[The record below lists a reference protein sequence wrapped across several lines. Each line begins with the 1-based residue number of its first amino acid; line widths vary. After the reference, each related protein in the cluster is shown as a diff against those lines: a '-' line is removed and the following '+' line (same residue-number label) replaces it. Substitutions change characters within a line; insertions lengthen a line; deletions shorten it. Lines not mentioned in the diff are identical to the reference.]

1 MTKKFMSWMVV
12 IGALICVLLGV
23 FIFFTSMS
31 VKKSLTAYLN
41 AYLDQHPHIKSMGI
55 VGAPFECEGFFKIA
69 CVSKELSFLD
79 SQNSPIMDFKNLS
92 IKLNSLD
99 KSSLI
104 LSVHSQIK
112 SPILEQSIQQKI
124 HQIPLK
130 DLNALLEKIKPTR
143 LNCSLKFNALDEK
156 TLNDNLKCDLTNAE
170 NILAYTFFQ
179 EGLMEAQE
187 NLSLKN
193 IFKTLSSK
201 DAKAIEKLQDKL
213 RFLAP
218 KLGVSIQARHLKNLL
233 ESFYHQNKESLGF
246 FSPYFSLRSQTPSVS
261 YESALASLEN
271 YFMALFQ
278 SRFKDDAKLQQ
289 NFKGLL
295 QAFVSMAK
303 DKRSQIALNA
313 QAKDNAKLTFNALL
327 ESLSVNFF
335 QSYKISHE

>member
-1 MTKKFMSWMVV
+1 MSWMVV

-41 AYLDQHPHIKSMGI
+41 AYLNQRPHIKGMG
-55 VGAPFECEGFFKIA
+55 VAGAPFECEGFFKIA
-69 CVSKELSFLD
+69 CTSKEISFLD
-79 SQNSPIMDFKNLS
+79 SQNSPIVDFKNLN
-92 IKLNSLD
+92 IKLHSLD
-99 KSSLI
+99 KSSLT
-104 LSVHSQIK
+104 LSISSQIK
-112 SPILEQSIQQKI
+112 SPILEQDIQQKI
-124 HQIPLK
+124 SQIPLK
-130 DLNALLEKIKPTR
+130 DLNTLLEKMKPTR

-156 TLNDNLKCDLTNAE
+156 TLNDNLKCNLTNAE

-179 EGLMEAQE
+179 EGLMETQE

-201 DAKAIEKLQDKL
+201 DAKAIEELQDKL

-218 KLGVSIQARHLKNLL
+218 KLGVSIQARHFKNVL
-233 ESFYHQNKESLGF
+233 EAFYHQHKESLGF

-261 YESALASLEN
+261 YESTLASLEN

-278 SRFKDDAKLQQ
+278 SRFKDDTVLQQ

-303 DKRSQIALNA
+303 NKRSQITLNA
-313 QAKDNAKLTFNALL
+313 QAKDNTKLTFNALL
-327 ESLSVNFF
+327 DSLSVNFF

>member
-31 VKKSLTAYLN
+31 VKKSLSAYLN
-41 AYLDQHPHIKSMGI
+41 AYLDQRPHIKGMGI
-55 VGAPFECEGFFKIA
+55 AGAHFECEGFFKIA
-69 CVSKELSFLD
+69 CTSKEISFLN
-79 SQNSPIMDFKNLS
+79 SQNSPIVGFKNLS
-92 IKLNSLD
+92 IKLHSLD
-99 KSSLI
+99 KSSLV
-104 LSVHSQIK
+104 LSISSQIK
-112 SPILEQSIQQKI
+112 SPILEQDIQQKI
-124 HQIPLK
+124 SQIPLK
-130 DLNALLEKIKPTR
+130 DLNALLEKFKPTC
-143 LNCSLKFNALDEK
+143 LNCSLTFNALDEK

-201 DAKAIEKLQDKL
+201 DAKAIEELQDKL

-218 KLGVSIQARHLKNLL
+218 KLSVSIQARHFKNVL
-233 ESFYHQNKESLGF
+233 ESFYQQNKESLGF
-246 FSPYFSLRSQTPSVS
+246 FSPYFSLRSQTPIVS

-278 SRFKDDAKLQQ
+278 SHFKDDTALQQ

-303 DKRSQIALNA
+303 DKRSQITLNA
-313 QAKDNAKLTFNALL
+313 QIKDNAKLTFNDLL

>member
-1 MTKKFMSWMVV
+1 MSWMVV

-41 AYLDQHPHIKSMGI
+41 AYLNQRPHIKGMGI
-55 VGAPFECEGFFKIA
+55 VGSPFECEGFFKIA

-79 SQNSPIMDFKNLS
+79 SQNSPIMDFKNLN
-92 IKLNSLD
+92 IKLHSLD
-99 KSSLI
+99 KSSLV
-104 LSVHSQIK
+104 LSISSQIQ
-112 SPILEQSIQQKI
+112 SPILEQDIQQKI
-124 HQIPLK
+124 SQIPLK
-130 DLNALLEKIKPTR
+130 DLNALLEKMKPTH
-143 LNCSLKFNALDEK
+143 LNCSLAFNALDEK

-179 EGLMEAQE
+179 EGLMETQE

-201 DAKAIEKLQDKL
+201 DAKAIEELQDKL
-213 RFLAP
+213 YFLAP
-218 KLGVSIQARHLKNLL
+218 KLSVSIQARHLKNVL
-233 ESFYHQNKESLGF
+233 EAFYHQHKESLGF

-278 SRFKDDAKLQQ
+278 SHFKDDTVLQQ

-303 DKRSQIALNA
+303 DKRSQITLNA

-327 ESLSVNFF
+327 DSLSVNFF
-335 QSYKISHE
+335 QSYTISHE

>member
-1 MTKKFMSWMVV
+1 
-12 IGALICVLLGV
+12 
-23 FIFFTSMS
+23 MS

-41 AYLDQHPHIKSMGI
+41 AYLDQRPHIKGMGI
-55 VGAPFECEGFFKIA
+55 ASTPFKCEGFFKIA
-69 CVSKELSFLD
+69 CVSKELRFLD
-79 SQNSPIMDFKNLS
+79 PQNSPIMDFKDLN
-92 IKLNSLD
+92 IKLHSLD
-99 KSSLI
+99 KSSLT
-104 LSVHSQIK
+104 LSIHSQIQ

-124 HQIPLK
+124 SQIPLK
-130 DLNALLEKIKPTR
+130 NLNALLEKFKPTR
-143 LNCSLKFNALDEK
+143 LNCSLKFNAIDEK

-201 DAKAIEKLQDKL
+201 DAKAIEELQDKL

-218 KLGVSIQARHLKNLL
+218 KLSVSIQARHFKNVL

-278 SRFKDDAKLQQ
+278 SHFKDDTALQQ

-303 DKRSQIALNA
+303 DKRSQITLNA
-313 QAKDNAKLTFNALL
+313 QIKDNTKLTFNALL

>member
-1 MTKKFMSWMVV
+1 
-12 IGALICVLLGV
+12 
-23 FIFFTSMS
+23 MS

-41 AYLDQHPHIKSMGI
+41 AYLDQRPHIKGMGI
-55 VGAPFECEGFFKIA
+55 AGAPFECEGFFKIA
-69 CVSKELSFLD
+69 CVSKELNFLD
-79 SQNSPIMDFKNLS
+79 SQNSPIMDFKDLN
-92 IKLNSLD
+92 IKLHSLD
-99 KSSLI
+99 KSSLT
-104 LSVHSQIK
+104 LSVHSQIQ
-112 SPILEQSIQQKI
+112 SPILEQDIQQKI
-124 HQIPLK
+124 SQIPLK
-130 DLNALLEKIKPTR
+130 NLNALLEKFKPAR

-201 DAKAIEKLQDKL
+201 DAKAIEELQDKL

-218 KLGVSIQARHLKNLL
+218 KLSVSIQARHFKNVL
-233 ESFYHQNKESLGF
+233 ESFYQQNKESLGF

-278 SRFKDDAKLQQ
+278 SHFKDNTALQQ

-303 DKRSQIALNA
+303 DKRSQITLNA
-313 QAKDNAKLTFNALL
+313 QIKDNTKLTFNALL

>member
-1 MTKKFMSWMVV
+1 
-12 IGALICVLLGV
+12 
-23 FIFFTSMS
+23 MS

-41 AYLDQHPHIKSMGI
+41 AYLDQRPHIKGMGI
-55 VGAPFECEGFFKIA
+55 ASSPFECEGFFKIA
-69 CVSKELSFLD
+69 CVSKELRFLD
-79 SQNSPIMDFKNLS
+79 PQNSPIMDFKDLN
-92 IKLNSLD
+92 IKLHSLD
-99 KSSLI
+99 KSSLT
-104 LSVHSQIK
+104 LSVHSQIQ

-124 HQIPLK
+124 SQIPLK
-130 DLNALLEKIKPTR
+130 NLNALLEKFKPTH
-143 LNCSLKFNALDEK
+143 LNCSLQFNALDEK

-201 DAKAIEKLQDKL
+201 DAKAIEELQDKL

-218 KLGVSIQARHLKNLL
+218 KLSVSIQVRHFKNVL
-233 ESFYHQNKESLGF
+233 ESFYQQNKESLGF

-278 SRFKDDAKLQQ
+278 SHFKDDTALQQ

-295 QAFVSMAK
+295 QALVSMAK

-327 ESLSVNFF
+327 DSLSVNFF
-335 QSYKISHE
+335 QSYTISHE

>member
-41 AYLDQHPHIKSMGI
+41 AYLDQRPHIKGMGI
-55 VGAPFECEGFFKIA
+55 VGSPFECEGFFKIA
-69 CVSKELSFLD
+69 CVSKELRFLD
-79 SQNSPIMDFKNLS
+79 SQNSPIVDFKNLN
-92 IKLNSLD
+92 IKLHSLD
-99 KSSLI
+99 KSSLT
-104 LSVHSQIK
+104 LSVHSQIQ
-112 SPILEQSIQQKI
+112 SPILEQDIQQKI
-124 HQIPLK
+124 SQIPLK
-130 DLNALLEKIKPTR
+130 DLNILLEKMKPTR
-143 LNCSLKFNALDEK
+143 LHCSLTFNALDEK

-170 NILAYTFFQ
+170 NILTYTFFQ

-193 IFKTLSSK
+193 MFKTLSSK
-201 DAKAIEKLQDKL
+201 DAKAIEELQDKL

-218 KLGVSIQARHLKNLL
+218 KLSVSIQARHLKNVL
-233 ESFYHQNKESLGF
+233 EAFYHQNKESLGF
-246 FSPYFSLRSQTPSVS
+246 FSPYFSLRSQTTSVS

-278 SRFKDDAKLQQ
+278 SHFKDDSALQQ

-303 DKRSQIALNA
+303 DKRSQITLNA
-313 QAKDNAKLTFNALL
+313 QIKDNTKLTFNALL
-327 ESLSVNFF
+327 DSLSVNFF

>member
-1 MTKKFMSWMVV
+1 
-12 IGALICVLLGV
+12 
-23 FIFFTSMS
+23 MS

-41 AYLDQHPHIKSMGI
+41 AYLEQHPNIKGMGI
-55 VGAPFECEGFFKIA
+55 ASAPFECEGFFKIA
-69 CVSKELSFLD
+69 CVSKELRFLD
-79 SQNSPIMDFKNLS
+79 PQNSPIMDFKDLN
-92 IKLNSLD
+92 IKLHSLD
-99 KSSLI
+99 KSSLT
-104 LSVHSQIK
+104 LSVHSQIQ

-130 DLNALLEKIKPTR
+130 NLNALLEKFKPTR
-143 LNCSLKFNALDEK
+143 LNCSLIFNALDEK

-201 DAKAIEKLQDKL
+201 DAKAIEELQDKL

-218 KLGVSIQARHLKNLL
+218 KLSVSIQAHHFKNVLK
-233 ESFYHQNKESLGF
+233 SFYQQNKESLGF

-278 SRFKDDAKLQQ
+278 SHFKDDTALQQ

-313 QAKDNAKLTFNALL
+313 QAKDNTKLTFNALL
-327 ESLSVNFF
+327 DSLSVNFF

>member
-23 FIFFTSMS
+23 FIFFTSMA

-41 AYLDQHPHIKSMGI
+41 AYLDQRPHIKGMGI
-55 VGAPFECEGFFKIA
+55 ASTPFKCEGFFKIA
-69 CVSKELSFLD
+69 CVSKELRFLD
-79 SQNSPIMDFKNLS
+79 PQNSPIMDFKDLN
-92 IKLNSLD
+92 IKLHSLD
-99 KSSLI
+99 KSSLT
-104 LSVHSQIK
+104 LSVHSQIQ

-124 HQIPLK
+124 SQIPLK
-130 DLNALLEKIKPTR
+130 NLNALLEKFRPTR
-143 LNCSLKFNALDEK
+143 LNCSLQFNALDEK
-156 TLNDNLKCDLTNAE
+156 TLNDNLKCGLTNAE

-201 DAKAIEKLQDKL
+201 DAKAIEELQDKL
-213 RFLAP
+213 RFLVP
-218 KLGVSIQARHLKNLL
+218 KLGVSIQTRHLKNLL
-233 ESFYHQNKESLGF
+233 EAFYHQNKESLGF

-278 SRFKDDAKLQQ
+278 SHFKDDTALQQ

-303 DKRSQIALNA
+303 DKRSQIVLNA

-327 ESLSVNFF
+327 DSLSVNFF

>member
-1 MTKKFMSWMVV
+1 
-12 IGALICVLLGV
+12 
-23 FIFFTSMS
+23 MS

-41 AYLDQHPHIKSMGI
+41 AYLEQRPHIKGMGI
-55 VGAPFECEGFFKIA
+55 ASAPFKCEGFFKIA
-69 CVSKELSFLD
+69 CVSKELRFLD
-79 SQNSPIMDFKNLS
+79 PQNSPIMDFKDLN
-92 IKLNSLD
+92 IKLHSLD

-104 LSVHSQIK
+104 LSVHSQIQ

-124 HQIPLK
+124 SQIPLK
-130 DLNALLEKIKPTR
+130 NLNALLEKFKPTR
-143 LNCSLKFNALDEK
+143 LNCSLQFNALDEK

-201 DAKAIEKLQDKL
+201 DAKAIEELQDKL

-218 KLGVSIQARHLKNLL
+218 KLSVSIQARHFKNVL
-233 ESFYHQNKESLGF
+233 ESFYQQNKESLGF

-278 SRFKDDAKLQQ
+278 SHFKDDTALQQ

-303 DKRSQIALNA
+303 DKRSQITLNA
-313 QAKDNAKLTFNALL
+313 QAKDNTKLTFNALL

-335 QSYKISHE
+335 QSYTISHE

>member
-41 AYLDQHPHIKSMGI
+41 AYLDQRPYIKGMGI
-55 VGAPFECEGFFKIA
+55 AGAPFECEGFFKIA
-69 CVSKELSFLD
+69 CVSKELRFLD
-79 SQNSPIMDFKNLS
+79 SQNSPIMDFKDLN
-92 IKLNSLD
+92 IKLHSLD
-99 KSSLI
+99 KSSLT
-104 LSVHSQIK
+104 LSVHSQIQ
-112 SPILEQSIQQKI
+112 SPILEQDIQQKI

-130 DLNALLEKIKPTR
+130 NLNALLEKFKPMR
-143 LNCSLKFNALDEK
+143 LNCSLTFNALDEK

-201 DAKAIEKLQDKL
+201 DAKAIEELQDKL

-218 KLGVSIQARHLKNLL
+218 KLSVSIQARHFKNVL
-233 ESFYHQNKESLGF
+233 ESFYHQHKESLGF
-246 FSPYFSLRSQTPSVS
+246 FSPYFSLRSQIPSVS

-278 SRFKDDAKLQQ
+278 SHFKDDTVLQQ

-303 DKRSQIALNA
+303 DKRSQITLNA
-313 QAKDNAKLTFNALL
+313 QIKDNTKLTFNALL

>member
-1 MTKKFMSWMVV
+1 
-12 IGALICVLLGV
+12 
-23 FIFFTSMS
+23 MS

-41 AYLDQHPHIKSMGI
+41 AYLDQRPHIKGMGI
-55 VGAPFECEGFFKIA
+55 ASAPFKCEGFFKIA
-69 CVSKELSFLD
+69 CVSKELRFLD
-79 SQNSPIMDFKNLS
+79 PQNSPIMDFKDLN

-99 KSSLI
+99 KSSLT
-104 LSVHSQIK
+104 LSVHSQIQ

-124 HQIPLK
+124 NQIPLK
-130 DLNALLEKIKPTR
+130 NLNALLEKFKPTR
-143 LNCSLKFNALDEK
+143 LNCSLQFNALDEK

-193 IFKTLSSK
+193 IFKTLNSK
-201 DAKAIEKLQDKL
+201 DAKAIEELQDKL

-218 KLGVSIQARHLKNLL
+218 KLSVSIQARHLKNVL

-278 SRFKDDAKLQQ
+278 SHFKDDTALQQ

-303 DKRSQIALNA
+303 DKQSQIVLNA
-313 QAKDNAKLTFNALL
+313 QAKDNTKLTLNALL
-327 ESLSVNFF
+327 DSLSVNFF

>member
-1 MTKKFMSWMVV
+1 MVV

-41 AYLDQHPHIKSMGI
+41 AYLDQRPHIKGMGI
-55 VGAPFECEGFFKIA
+55 ASTPFKCEGFFKIA
-69 CVSKELSFLD
+69 CVSKELRFLD
-79 SQNSPIMDFKNLS
+79 PQNSPIMDFKNLN
-92 IKLNSLD
+92 IKLHSLD
-99 KSSLI
+99 KSSLT
-104 LSVHSQIK
+104 LSVHSQIQ
-112 SPILEQSIQQKI
+112 SPILEQDIQQKI
-124 HQIPLK
+124 SQIPLK
-130 DLNALLEKIKPTR
+130 NLNALLEKFKPTR
-143 LNCSLKFNALDEK
+143 LNCSLKFNAIDEK

-201 DAKAIEKLQDKL
+201 DAKAIEELQDKL

-218 KLGVSIQARHLKNLL
+218 KLSVSIQARHFKNVL
-233 ESFYHQNKESLGF
+233 ESFYQQNKESLGF

-278 SRFKDDAKLQQ
+278 SHFKDDTTLQQ

-313 QAKDNAKLTFNALL
+313 QAKDNTKLTFNALL
-327 ESLSVNFF
+327 DSLSVNFF

>member
-41 AYLDQHPHIKSMGI
+41 AYLDQRPHIKGMGI

-69 CVSKELSFLD
+69 CTSKEISFLD

-99 KSSLI
+99 KSSLT

-112 SPILEQSIQQKI
+112 SPILEQDIQQKI
-124 HQIPLK
+124 SQIPLK

-201 DAKAIEKLQDKL
+201 DAKAIEELQDKL
-213 RFLAP
+213 RFSAP
-218 KLGVSIQARHLKNLL
+218 KLGVSIQACHFKNVL

-246 FSPYFSLRSQTPSVS
+246 FSPYFSLR
-261 YESALASLEN
+261 
-271 YFMALFQ
+271 
-278 SRFKDDAKLQQ
+278 
-289 NFKGLL
+289 
-295 QAFVSMAK
+295 
-303 DKRSQIALNA
+303 
-313 QAKDNAKLTFNALL
+313 
-327 ESLSVNFF
+327 
-335 QSYKISHE
+335 

>member
-1 MTKKFMSWMVV
+1 MSWMVV

-31 VKKSLTAYLN
+31 VKKSLSAYLN
-41 AYLDQHPHIKSMGI
+41 AYLDQRPHIKGMGI
-55 VGAPFECEGFFKIA
+55 AGTPFECEGFFKIA
-69 CVSKELSFLD
+69 CVSKELRFLD

-99 KSSLI
+99 KSSLT
-104 LSVHSQIK
+104 LSVHSQIQ

-124 HQIPLK
+124 SQIPLK
-130 DLNALLEKIKPTR
+130 NLNALLEKFKPTH

-201 DAKAIEKLQDKL
+201 DAKAIEELQDKL
-213 RFLAP
+213 RFSAP
-218 KLGVSIQARHLKNLL
+218 KLGVSIQARHLNLL
-233 ESFYHQNKESLGF
+233 EAFYHQNKESLGF

-278 SRFKDDAKLQQ
+278 SHFKDDTALQQ
-289 NFKGLL
+289 NFKELL

-313 QAKDNAKLTFNALL
+313 QAKDNAKLTFNDLL

>member
-12 IGALICVLLGV
+12 IGALICVLLGM

-31 VKKSLTAYLN
+31 VKKSLTTYLN
-41 AYLDQHPHIKSMGI
+41 AYLEQRPNIKGMGI
-55 VGAPFECEGFFKIA
+55 ASAPFKCEGFFKIA
-69 CVSKELSFLD
+69 CVSKELRFLD
-79 SQNSPIMDFKNLS
+79 PQNSPIMDFKNLS
-92 IKLNSLD
+92 IKLHSLD

-104 LSVHSQIK
+104 LSVHSQIQ
-112 SPILEQSIQQKI
+112 SPILEQDIQQKI
-124 HQIPLK
+124 SQIPLK
-130 DLNALLEKIKPTR
+130 NLNALLEKFKPTR
-143 LNCSLKFNALDEK
+143 LNCSLQFNALDEK

-201 DAKAIEKLQDKL
+201 DAKAIEELQDKL

-218 KLGVSIQARHLKNLL
+218 KLSVSIQARHFKNVL

-278 SRFKDDAKLQQ
+278 SHFKDDTALQQ

-295 QAFVSMAK
+295 QALVSMAK

-313 QAKDNAKLTFNALL
+313 QAKDNTKLTFNALL

>member
-1 MTKKFMSWMVV
+1 
-12 IGALICVLLGV
+12 
-23 FIFFTSMS
+23 MS
-31 VKKSLTAYLN
+31 VKKSLTACLN
-41 AYLDQHPHIKSMGI
+41 AYLDQRPHIKGMGI
-55 VGAPFECEGFFKIA
+55 ASAPFKCEGFFKIA
-69 CVSKELSFLD
+69 CVSKELRFLD
-79 SQNSPIMDFKNLS
+79 PQNSPIVDFKDLN
-92 IKLNSLD
+92 IKLHSLD
-99 KSSLI
+99 KSSLT
-104 LSVHSQIK
+104 LSVHSQIQ

-130 DLNALLEKIKPTR
+130 NLNALLEKFKPTR
-143 LNCSLKFNALDEK
+143 LNCSLQFNALDEK

-170 NILAYTFFQ
+170 NILTYTFFQ

-201 DAKAIEKLQDKL
+201 DAKAIEELQDKL

-218 KLGVSIQARHLKNLL
+218 KLSVSIQARHFKNVL
-233 ESFYHQNKESLGF
+233 ESFYQQNKESLGF

-278 SRFKDDAKLQQ
+278 SHFKDDTALQQ

-313 QAKDNAKLTFNALL
+313 QAKDNTKLTFNALL
-327 ESLSVNFF
+327 DSLSVNFF

>member
-1 MTKKFMSWMVV
+1 
-12 IGALICVLLGV
+12 
-23 FIFFTSMS
+23 MS

-41 AYLDQHPHIKSMGI
+41 AYLEQRPHIKGMGI
-55 VGAPFECEGFFKIA
+55 ASAPFECEGFFKIA
-69 CVSKELSFLD
+69 CVSKELRFLD
-79 SQNSPIMDFKNLS
+79 PQNSPIMDFKNLS
-92 IKLNSLD
+92 IKLHSLD
-99 KSSLI
+99 KSSLT
-104 LSVHSQIK
+104 LSVHSQIQ

-124 HQIPLK
+124 SQIPLK
-130 DLNALLEKIKPTR
+130 NLNALLEKFKPTR

-201 DAKAIEKLQDKL
+201 DAKAIEELQDKL

-218 KLGVSIQARHLKNLL
+218 KLSVSIQARHFKNVL
-233 ESFYHQNKESLGF
+233 ESFYQQNKESLGF

-278 SRFKDDAKLQQ
+278 SHFKDDTALQQ

-303 DKRSQIALNA
+303 DKQSQIVLNA
-313 QAKDNAKLTFNALL
+313 QAKDNTKLTFNALL

>member
-1 MTKKFMSWMVV
+1 
-12 IGALICVLLGV
+12 
-23 FIFFTSMS
+23 MS

-41 AYLDQHPHIKSMGI
+41 AYLDQRPHIKGMGI
-55 VGAPFECEGFFKIA
+55 AGAPFECEGFFKIA
-69 CVSKELSFLD
+69 CVSKELRFLD
-79 SQNSPIMDFKNLS
+79 SQNSPIMDFKDLN

-99 KSSLI
+99 KSSLT
-104 LSVHSQIK
+104 LSVHSQIQ
-112 SPILEQSIQQKI
+112 SPILEQDIQQKI
-124 HQIPLK
+124 SQIPLK
-130 DLNALLEKIKPTR
+130 NLNALLEKFKPTR
-143 LNCSLKFNALDEK
+143 LNCSLQFNAIDEK

-179 EGLMEAQE
+179 EGLMEVQE
-187 NLSLKN
+187 NLSLKT

-201 DAKAIEKLQDKL
+201 DAKAIEELQDKL

-218 KLGVSIQARHLKNLL
+218 KLSVSIQARHFKNVL
-233 ESFYHQNKESLGF
+233 ESFYQQNKESLGF

-278 SRFKDDAKLQQ
+278 SHFKDDTVLQQ

-303 DKRSQIALNA
+303 DKRSQIVLNA

-327 ESLSVNFF
+327 DSLSVNFF

>member
-1 MTKKFMSWMVV
+1 MSWVV
-12 IGALICVLLGV
+12 IIGALICVLLGV

-31 VKKSLTAYLN
+31 VKKSLSAYLN
-41 AYLDQHPHIKSMGI
+41 AYLDQRPKIKGMGI
-55 VGAPFECEGFFKIA
+55 VSAPFECEGFFKIA
-69 CVSKELSFLD
+69 CASKELSFLD
-79 SQNSPIMDFKNLS
+79 SQNSPIVDFKNLS

-99 KSSLI
+99 KSSLV

-112 SPILEQSIQQKI
+112 SPILEQFIQQKI

-130 DLNALLEKIKPTR
+130 DLNALLEKIKPTH

-156 TLNDNLKCDLTNAE
+156 TLNDHLKCDLTNAE

-201 DAKAIEKLQDKL
+201 DAKAIEELQDRL

-233 ESFYHQNKESLGF
+233 EAFYYQNKESLGF
-246 FSPYFSLRSQTPSVS
+246 FSPYFSLPSVS

-271 YFMALFQ
+271 YFMSLFQ
-278 SRFKDDAKLQQ
+278 SHFKDDAKLQQ

>member
-1 MTKKFMSWMVV
+1 
-12 IGALICVLLGV
+12 
-23 FIFFTSMS
+23 MS

-41 AYLDQHPHIKSMGI
+41 AYLDQRPHIKGMGI
-55 VGAPFECEGFFKIA
+55 AGTPFECEGFFKIA

-79 SQNSPIMDFKNLS
+79 PQNSPIMDFKNLS
-92 IKLNSLD
+92 IKLHSLD
-99 KSSLI
+99 KSSLT

-112 SPILEQSIQQKI
+112 SPILEQDIQQKI
-124 HQIPLK
+124 SQIPLK
-130 DLNALLEKIKPTR
+130 DLNILLEKMKPTR

-187 NLSLKN
+187 ENLSLKN

-201 DAKAIEKLQDKL
+201 DAKAIEELQDKL

-218 KLGVSIQARHLKNLL
+218 KLSVSIQARHLKNVL

-278 SRFKDDAKLQQ
+278 SHFKDDTALQQ

-313 QAKDNAKLTFNALL
+313 QAKDNTKLTFNALL

>member
-1 MTKKFMSWMVV
+1 MSWMVV

-41 AYLDQHPHIKSMGI
+41 AYLDQRPHIKGMGI
-55 VGAPFECEGFFKIA
+55 AGAPFKCEGFFKIA
-69 CVSKELSFLD
+69 CVSKELRFLD
-79 SQNSPIMDFKNLS
+79 SQNSPIMDFKDLN
-92 IKLNSLD
+92 IKLHSLD
-99 KSSLI
+99 KSSLT
-104 LSVHSQIK
+104 LSVHSQIQ

-124 HQIPLK
+124 SQIPLK
-130 DLNALLEKIKPTR
+130 NLNALLEKFKPTR
-143 LNCSLKFNALDEK
+143 LNCSLQFNALDEK

-179 EGLMEAQE
+179 EGLMEVQE

-193 IFKTLSSK
+193 IFKTLNSK
-201 DAKAIEKLQDKL
+201 DAKAIEELQDKL

-218 KLGVSIQARHLKNLL
+218 KLSVSIQARHFKNVL

-278 SRFKDDAKLQQ
+278 SHFKDDTALQQ

-303 DKRSQIALNA
+303 DKRSQIVLNA
-313 QAKDNAKLTFNALL
+313 QIKDNAKLTFNALL

-335 QSYKISHE
+335 QSYTISHE

>member
-41 AYLDQHPHIKSMGI
+41 AYLDRRPHIKGMGI
-55 VGAPFECEGFFKIA
+55 ASAPFKCEGFFKIA
-69 CVSKELSFLD
+69 CVSKELRFLD
-79 SQNSPIMDFKNLS
+79 SQNSPIMDFKDLN
-92 IKLNSLD
+92 IKLHSLD
-99 KSSLI
+99 KSSLT
-104 LSVHSQIK
+104 LSVHSQIQ
-112 SPILEQSIQQKI
+112 SPILEQDIQQKI
-124 HQIPLK
+124 SQIPLK
-130 DLNALLEKIKPTR
+130 NLNALLEKFKPTR

-179 EGLMEAQE
+179 EGLMEVQE

-201 DAKAIEKLQDKL
+201 DAKAIEELQDKL
-213 RFLAP
+213 RFSAP
-218 KLGVSIQARHLKNLL
+218 KLSVSIQAHHFKNVL
-233 ESFYHQNKESLGF
+233 ESFYQQNKESLGF

-278 SRFKDDAKLQQ
+278 SHFKDDAVLQQ

-295 QAFVSMAK
+295 QALVSIAK
-303 DKRSQIALNA
+303 DKQSQIVLNA

>member
-1 MTKKFMSWMVV
+1 MSWMVV

-41 AYLDQHPHIKSMGI
+41 AYLNQHPQIKGI
-55 VGAPFECEGFFKIA
+55 GIASTPFKCEGFFKIA
-69 CVSKELSFLD
+69 CVSKEIRFLD
-79 SQNSPIMDFKNLS
+79 SQNSPIMDFKDLS

-99 KSSLI
+99 KNSLI

-124 HQIPLK
+124 QQIPLK

-156 TLNDNLKCDLTNAE
+156 TLNDHLKCDLTNAE

-179 EGLMEAQE
+179 EGLMEAE

-201 DAKAIEKLQDKL
+201 DAKAIEELQDKL

-233 ESFYHQNKESLGF
+233 EAFYHQNKESLGF

-278 SRFKDDAKLQQ
+278 SRFKDDTALQQ

-313 QAKDNAKLTFNALL
+313 QAKDNTKLTFDALL

-335 QSYKISHE
+335 QSYTISHE

>member
-1 MTKKFMSWMVV
+1 
-12 IGALICVLLGV
+12 
-23 FIFFTSMS
+23 MS

-41 AYLDQHPHIKSMGI
+41 AYLEQRPNIEGMGI
-55 VGAPFECEGFFKIA
+55 IGVPFKCEGFFKIA
-69 CVSKELSFLD
+69 CVSKELRFLD
-79 SQNSPIMDFKNLS
+79 PQNSPIMDFKNLN
-92 IKLNSLD
+92 IKLHSLD
-99 KSSLI
+99 KSSLT
-104 LSVHSQIK
+104 LSIHSQIQ

-124 HQIPLK
+124 SQIPLK
-130 DLNALLEKIKPTR
+130 NLNALLEKFKPTR
-143 LNCSLKFNALDEK
+143 LNCSLIFNALDEK

-179 EGLMEAQE
+179 ESLMEAQE

-201 DAKAIEKLQDKL
+201 DAKAIEELQDKL

-218 KLGVSIQARHLKNLL
+218 KLSVSIQAHHFKNVL
-233 ESFYHQNKESLGF
+233 ESFYQQNKESLGF

-261 YESALASLEN
+261 YESALTSLEN

-278 SRFKDDAKLQQ
+278 SHFKDDTALQQ

-313 QAKDNAKLTFNALL
+313 QAKDNTKLTFNALL
-327 ESLSVNFF
+327 DSLSVNFF

>member
-41 AYLDQHPHIKSMGI
+41 AYLDQRPQIKGMGI
-55 VGAPFECEGFFKIA
+55 AGAPFECEGFFKIA
-69 CVSKELSFLD
+69 CVSKELRFLD
-79 SQNSPIMDFKNLS
+79 PQNSPIMDFKDLN
-92 IKLNSLD
+92 IKLHSLD
-99 KSSLI
+99 KSSLT
-104 LSVHSQIK
+104 LSVHSQIQ
-112 SPILEQSIQQKI
+112 SPILEQDIQQKI
-124 HQIPLK
+124 SQIPLK
-130 DLNALLEKIKPTR
+130 NLNALLEKFKPTR
-143 LNCSLKFNALDEK
+143 LNCSLQFNAIDEK

-187 NLSLKN
+187 NLSLKT

-201 DAKAIEKLQDKL
+201 DAKAIEELQDKL

-218 KLGVSIQARHLKNLL
+218 KLSVSIQARHFKNVL
-233 ESFYHQNKESLGF
+233 ESFYQQNKESLGF

-278 SRFKDDAKLQQ
+278 SHFKDDTTLQQ

-295 QAFVSMAK
+295 QAFVSIAK
-303 DKRSQIALNA
+303 DKRSQITLNA

>member
-12 IGALICVLLGV
+12 VGALICVLLGV

-41 AYLDQHPHIKSMGI
+41 AYLDQRPHIKGMGI
-55 VGAPFECEGFFKIA
+55 AGSPFECEGFFKIA
-69 CVSKELSFLD
+69 CVSKKISFLD
-79 SQNSPIMDFKNLS
+79 SQNSPIMDFKNLN
-92 IKLNSLD
+92 IKLHSLD
-99 KSSLI
+99 KSSLV
-104 LSVHSQIK
+104 LSISSQIK
-112 SPILEQSIQQKI
+112 SPILEQDIQQKI
-124 HQIPLK
+124 SQIPLK
-130 DLNALLEKIKPTR
+130 DLNVLLEKMKPTR

-170 NILAYTFFQ
+170 NILTYTFFQ

-201 DAKAIEKLQDKL
+201 DAKAIEELQDKL

-218 KLGVSIQARHLKNLL
+218 KLSVSIQARHLKNVL
-233 ESFYHQNKESLGF
+233 EAFYHQHKESLGF

-278 SRFKDDAKLQQ
+278 SHFKDDTALQQ

-303 DKRSQIALNA
+303 DKRSQITLNA
-313 QAKDNAKLTFNALL
+313 QAKDNTKLTFNALL
-327 ESLSVNFF
+327 DSLSVNFF

>member
-1 MTKKFMSWMVV
+1 
-12 IGALICVLLGV
+12 
-23 FIFFTSMS
+23 MS

-41 AYLDQHPHIKSMGI
+41 AYLDQRPHIKGMGI
-55 VGAPFECEGFFKIA
+55 ASAPFKCEGFFKIA
-69 CVSKELSFLD
+69 CTSKEISFLD
-79 SQNSPIMDFKNLS
+79 PQNSPIMDFKNLK
-92 IKLNSLD
+92 IKLHSLD
-99 KSSLI
+99 KSSLT
-104 LSVHSQIK
+104 LSVHSQIQ

-124 HQIPLK
+124 SQIPLK
-130 DLNALLEKIKPTR
+130 NLNALLEKFKPTR
-143 LNCSLKFNALDEK
+143 LNCSLQFNALDEK

-201 DAKAIEKLQDKL
+201 DAKAIEELQDKL

-218 KLGVSIQARHLKNLL
+218 KLSVSIQARHLKNVL
-233 ESFYHQNKESLGF
+233 ESFYQQNKESLGF
-246 FSPYFSLRSQTPSVS
+246 FSPYFSLHSQTPSVS

-278 SRFKDDAKLQQ
+278 SHFKDDTALQQ

-295 QAFVSMAK
+295 QALVSMAK

-313 QAKDNAKLTFNALL
+313 QAKDNTKLTFNALL

>member
-41 AYLDQHPHIKSMGI
+41 AYLEQRPNIEGMGI
-55 VGAPFECEGFFKIA
+55 IGVPFKCEGFFKIA
-69 CVSKELSFLD
+69 CVSKELRFLD
-79 SQNSPIMDFKNLS
+79 PQNSPIMDFKNLN
-92 IKLNSLD
+92 IKLHSLD
-99 KSSLI
+99 KSSLT
-104 LSVHSQIK
+104 LSIHSQIQ

-124 HQIPLK
+124 SQIPLK
-130 DLNALLEKIKPTR
+130 NLNALLEKFKPTR
-143 LNCSLKFNALDEK
+143 LNCSLIFNALDEK

-201 DAKAIEKLQDKL
+201 DAKAIEELQDKL

-218 KLGVSIQARHLKNLL
+218 KLSVSIQAHHFKNVL
-233 ESFYHQNKESLGF
+233 ESFYQQNKESLGF

-278 SRFKDDAKLQQ
+278 SHFKDDTALQQ

-313 QAKDNAKLTFNALL
+313 QAKDNTKLTFNALL
-327 ESLSVNFF
+327 DSLSVNFF

>member
-41 AYLDQHPHIKSMGI
+41 AYLEQRPHIKGMGI
-55 VGAPFECEGFFKIA
+55 AGAPFKCEGFFKIA
-69 CVSKELSFLD
+69 CVSKELRFLD
-79 SQNSPIMDFKNLS
+79 PQNSPIMDFKDLN
-92 IKLNSLD
+92 IKLHSLD
-99 KSSLI
+99 KSSLT
-104 LSVHSQIK
+104 LSVHSQIQ
-112 SPILEQSIQQKI
+112 SPILEQDIQQKI

-130 DLNALLEKIKPTR
+130 DLNTLLEKFKPTR
-143 LNCSLKFNALDEK
+143 LNCSLQFNALDEK

-201 DAKAIEKLQDKL
+201 DAKAIEELQDKL

-218 KLGVSIQARHLKNLL
+218 KLSVSIQACHFKNVL
-233 ESFYHQNKESLGF
+233 ESFYQQNKESLGF

-278 SRFKDDAKLQQ
+278 SHFKDDTALQQ

-295 QAFVSMAK
+295 QALVSMAK
-303 DKRSQIALNA
+303 DKRSQIVLNA
-313 QAKDNAKLTFNALL
+313 QAKDNTKLTFNALL

>member
-1 MTKKFMSWMVV
+1 MVV

-41 AYLDQHPHIKSMGI
+41 AYLNQRPHIKGMGI

-79 SQNSPIMDFKNLS
+79 SQNSPIMDFKNLN
-92 IKLNSLD
+92 IKLHSLD
-99 KSSLI
+99 KSSLT

-112 SPILEQSIQQKI
+112 SPILEQDIQQKI
-124 HQIPLK
+124 SQIPLK
-130 DLNALLEKIKPTR
+130 DLNTLLEKMKPTR
-143 LNCSLKFNALDEK
+143 LNCSLTFNALDEK
-156 TLNDNLKCDLTNAE
+156 TLNNNLKCDLTNAE

-193 IFKTLSSK
+193 IFKTLGSK
-201 DAKAIEKLQDKL
+201 DAKAIEELQDKL
-213 RFLAP
+213 RFLVP
-218 KLGVSIQARHLKNLL
+218 KLSVSIQARHLKNVL
-233 ESFYHQNKESLGF
+233 ESFYHQHKESLGF

-278 SRFKDDAKLQQ
+278 SHFKDDSALQQ
-289 NFKGLL
+289 DFKGLL
-295 QAFVSMAK
+295 QALVSIAK
-303 DKRSQIALNA
+303 DKRSQITLNA

-327 ESLSVNFF
+327 DSLSVNFF

>member
-1 MTKKFMSWMVV
+1 MVV

-23 FIFFTSMS
+23 FIFFTSVS

-41 AYLDQHPHIKSMGI
+41 AYLDQRPHIKGMGI
-55 VGAPFECEGFFKIA
+55 VGSPFECEGFFKIA

-79 SQNSPIMDFKNLS
+79 SQNSPIVDFKNLK
-92 IKLNSLD
+92 IKLHSLD
-99 KSSLI
+99 KSSLT
-104 LSVHSQIK
+104 LSISSQIQ
-112 SPILEQSIQQKI
+112 SPILEQDIQQKI

-130 DLNALLEKIKPTR
+130 NLNALLEKFKPTR

-170 NILAYTFFQ
+170 NILTYTFFQ
-179 EGLMEAQE
+179 EGLMETQE

-201 DAKAIEKLQDKL
+201 DAKAIEELQDKL

-218 KLGVSIQARHLKNLL
+218 KLSVSIQAHHLKNVL
-233 ESFYHQNKESLGF
+233 ESFYHQHKESLGF

-278 SRFKDDAKLQQ
+278 SHFKDDTALQQ

-303 DKRSQIALNA
+303 DKRSQITLNA
-313 QAKDNAKLTFNALL
+313 QIKDNTKLTLNALL
-327 ESLSVNFF
+327 DSLSVNFF
-335 QSYKISHE
+335 QSYTISHE

>member
-1 MTKKFMSWMVV
+1 MVV

-41 AYLDQHPHIKSMGI
+41 AYLEQRPHIKGMGI
-55 VGAPFECEGFFKIA
+55 ASAPFECEGFFKIA
-69 CVSKELSFLD
+69 CVSKELRFLD
-79 SQNSPIMDFKNLS
+79 PQNSPIMDFKNLS
-92 IKLNSLD
+92 IKLHSLD
-99 KSSLI
+99 KSSLT
-104 LSVHSQIK
+104 LSVHSQIQ

-124 HQIPLK
+124 SQIPLK
-130 DLNALLEKIKPTR
+130 NLNSLLEKFKPTR

-201 DAKAIEKLQDKL
+201 DAKAIEELQDKL

-218 KLGVSIQARHLKNLL
+218 KLSVSIQARHFKNVL
-233 ESFYHQNKESLGF
+233 ESFYQQNKESLGF

-278 SRFKDDAKLQQ
+278 SHFKDDTALQQ

-303 DKRSQIALNA
+303 DKQSQIVLNA
-313 QAKDNAKLTFNALL
+313 QAKDNTKLTFNALL

>member
-41 AYLDQHPHIKSMGI
+41 AYLDQRPHIKGMGI
-55 VGAPFECEGFFKIA
+55 ASAPFECEGFFKIA
-69 CVSKELSFLD
+69 CVSKELRFLD
-79 SQNSPIMDFKNLS
+79 SQNSPIMDFKDLN
-92 IKLNSLD
+92 IKLHSLD
-99 KSSLI
+99 KSSLT
-104 LSVHSQIK
+104 LSVHSQIQ

-124 HQIPLK
+124 SQIPLK
-130 DLNALLEKIKPTR
+130 NSNALLEKFKPTR
-143 LNCSLKFNALDEK
+143 LNCSLQFNAIDEK

-201 DAKAIEKLQDKL
+201 DAKAIEELQDKL

-218 KLGVSIQARHLKNLL
+218 KLSVSIQARHFKNVL
-233 ESFYHQNKESLGF
+233 ESFYQQNKESLGF
-246 FSPYFSLRSQTPSVS
+246 FSPYFSLRSQIPSVS

-278 SRFKDDAKLQQ
+278 SHFKDDTALQQ

-303 DKRSQIALNA
+303 DKRSQIVLNA
-313 QAKDNAKLTFNALL
+313 QIKDNTKLTFNALL

>member
-1 MTKKFMSWMVV
+1 
-12 IGALICVLLGV
+12 
-23 FIFFTSMS
+23 MS

-41 AYLDQHPHIKSMGI
+41 AYLEQRPHIKGMGI
-55 VGAPFECEGFFKIA
+55 ASTPFKCEGFFKIA
-69 CVSKELSFLD
+69 CVSKELRFLD
-79 SQNSPIMDFKNLS
+79 PQNSPIMDFKNLS
-92 IKLNSLD
+92 IKLHSLD
-99 KSSLI
+99 KSSLT

-124 HQIPLK
+124 NQIPLK
-130 DLNALLEKIKPTR
+130 NLNALLEKFKPTR
-143 LNCSLKFNALDEK
+143 LNCSLQFNALDEK

-179 EGLMEAQE
+179 EGLMETQE

-201 DAKAIEKLQDKL
+201 DAKAIEELQDKL

-218 KLGVSIQARHLKNLL
+218 KLSVSIQARHFKNVL
-233 ESFYHQNKESLGF
+233 ESFYHQHKESLGF
-246 FSPYFSLRSQTPSVS
+246 FSPYFSLRSQIPSVS
-261 YESALASLEN
+261 YESTLASLEN

-278 SRFKDDAKLQQ
+278 SHFKDDTVLQQ

-303 DKRSQIALNA
+303 DKQSQITLNA
-313 QAKDNAKLTFNALL
+313 QAKDNTKLTFNALL

>member
-1 MTKKFMSWMVV
+1 
-12 IGALICVLLGV
+12 
-23 FIFFTSMS
+23 
-31 VKKSLTAYLN
+31 
-41 AYLDQHPHIKSMGI
+41 
-55 VGAPFECEGFFKIA
+55 
-69 CVSKELSFLD
+69 
-79 SQNSPIMDFKNLS
+79 
-92 IKLNSLD
+92 
-99 KSSLI
+99 
-104 LSVHSQIK
+104 
-112 SPILEQSIQQKI
+112 
-124 HQIPLK
+124 
-130 DLNALLEKIKPTR
+130 
-143 LNCSLKFNALDEK
+143 
-156 TLNDNLKCDLTNAE
+156 
-170 NILAYTFFQ
+170 
-179 EGLMEAQE
+179 METQE

-201 DAKAIEKLQDKL
+201 DAKAIEELQDKL

-233 ESFYHQNKESLGF
+233 EAFYHQNKESLGF

-261 YESALASLEN
+261 YESVLASLEN

-278 SRFKDDAKLQQ
+278 SHFKDDTVLQQ

-313 QAKDNAKLTFNALL
+313 QAKDNTKLTFNALL

>member
-1 MTKKFMSWMVV
+1 
-12 IGALICVLLGV
+12 
-23 FIFFTSMS
+23 MS

-41 AYLDQHPHIKSMGI
+41 AYLEQRPNIEGMGI
-55 VGAPFECEGFFKIA
+55 IGVPFKCEGFFKIA
-69 CVSKELSFLD
+69 CVSKELRFLD
-79 SQNSPIMDFKNLS
+79 PQNSPIMDFKNLN
-92 IKLNSLD
+92 IKLHSLD
-99 KSSLI
+99 KSSLT
-104 LSVHSQIK
+104 LSIHSQIQ

-124 HQIPLK
+124 SQIPLK
-130 DLNALLEKIKPTR
+130 NLNALLEKFKPTR
-143 LNCSLKFNALDEK
+143 LNCSLIFNALDEK

-201 DAKAIEKLQDKL
+201 DAKAIEELQDKL

-218 KLGVSIQARHLKNLL
+218 KLSVSIQVHHFKNVL
-233 ESFYHQNKESLGF
+233 ESFYQQNKESLGF

-278 SRFKDDAKLQQ
+278 SHFKDDTALQQ

-313 QAKDNAKLTFNALL
+313 QAKDNTKLTFNALL
-327 ESLSVNFF
+327 DSLSVNFF

>member
-1 MTKKFMSWMVV
+1 
-12 IGALICVLLGV
+12 
-23 FIFFTSMS
+23 MS

-41 AYLDQHPHIKSMGI
+41 AYLDQRPHIKGMGI
-55 VGAPFECEGFFKIA
+55 ASTPFKCEGFFKIA
-69 CVSKELSFLD
+69 CVSKELRFLD
-79 SQNSPIMDFKNLS
+79 PQNSPIVDFKDLN
-92 IKLNSLD
+92 IKLHSLD
-99 KSSLI
+99 KSSLT
-104 LSVHSQIK
+104 LSVHSQIQ
-112 SPILEQSIQQKI
+112 SPILEQDIQQKI

-130 DLNALLEKIKPTR
+130 NLNALLEKFKPTR

-179 EGLMEAQE
+179 EGLMETPK

-201 DAKAIEKLQDKL
+201 DAKAIEELQDKL

-218 KLGVSIQARHLKNLL
+218 KLGVSIQAHHFKNLL
-233 ESFYHQNKESLGF
+233 EAFYKQNKESLGF
-246 FSPYFSLRSQTPSVS
+246 FSPYFSLHAQTPSAS
-261 YESALASLEN
+261 YESALASLEK

-278 SRFKDDAKLQQ
+278 SHFKDDTQLQQ
-289 NFKGLL
+289 NFKELL

-313 QAKDNAKLTFNALL
+313 QAKDNTKLTFNALL